1 MRAAV
6 VTQFDLPL
14 TIEERPVPEPGAGQV
29 LVRLETCGLCHTDI
43 HAMRGDWPVKPTLPF
58 VPGHEGVG
66 IVEKVGPGVTNRIV
80 GQRVAMPWLG
90 YACGECRYCIDGR
103 ENLCEKQYNNGY
115 AVDGG
120 YAEYML
126 ADAKYATPVPDGVSP
141 LDAAPLT
148 CAGVTTYAAVKAAH
162 VLPGERVAVFGV
174 GGLGHL
180 AVQYA
185 RLVGAKVVAIDVTD
199 EKLALARELGADD
212 TVNAAK
218 EDVVAALAALG
229 GVDAVIVLAVAPS
242 VFAQA
247 FASLNRGGRLV
258 LVSLPADG
266 TLTLP
271 IFDTVLKGIEV
282 IGSIV
287 GTRQDLVEVFDL
299 HAAGRTRVITQTRA
313 LDDVNTAVDEVL
325 SGSVP
330 ARLVFAFGDQ
340 PAVAAAAANANAIA

>member
-6 VTQFDLPL
+6 VSRFDLPL
-14 TIEERPVPEPGAGQV
+14 TIEERPIPEPGPGQV

-43 HAMRGDWPVKPTLPF
+43 HAMRGDWPVKPALPF

-66 IVEKVGPGVTNRIV
+66 IVEKVGAGVSNRTV

-90 YACGECRYCIDGR
+90 HACGECRYCIDGR
-103 ENLCEKQYNNGY
+103 ENLCENQYNNGY

-120 YAEYML
+120 YEEYAL
-126 ADAKYATPVPDGVSP
+126 ADAKYAVPVPDGVSP

-148 CAGVTTYAAVKAAH
+148 CAGVTTYAAIKAAH
-162 VLPGERVAVFGV
+162 VTPGERVAIFGV

-185 RLVGAKVVAIDVTD
+185 RLVGAKVVAIDVTE
-199 EKLALARELGADD
+199 EKLALARDLGADD
-212 TVNAAK
+212 TVNAAT
-218 EDVVAALAALG
+218 EDVVAALAAIG
-229 GVDAVIVLAVAPS
+229 GVDAAIVLAVAPS
-242 VFAQA
+242 VFGQA
-247 FASLNRGGRLV
+247 FAALNRGGRLV

-266 TLTLP
+266 TITLP
-271 IFDTVLKGIEV
+271 VFDTVLKGIEV

-287 GTRQDLVEVFDL
+287 GTRQDLIEVFDL

-313 LDDVNTAVDEVL
+313 LDDVNDAVAEVL
-325 SGSVP
+325 AGTVP

-340 PAVAAAAANANAIA
+340 AAAPAAAAEAKATA